1 MNRRM
6 LKFPALKFQHVSFMQ
21 EYQTLGHMSLA
32 TNPTLQKSHYY
43 IPHHC
48 VSKQSNTSTKLRV
61 VFDASCTTTSQ
72 LSLNDSSFSNS
83 YAMTADV
90 TKMNRRVLVL
100 LLVLVDQSF
109 RKYQYIFWRD
119 SLDAELQTLQLN
131 TVQIKQ
137 V

>member
-1 MNRRM
+1 
-6 LKFPALKFQHVSFMQ
+6 
-21 EYQTLGHMSLA
+21 
-32 TNPTLQKSHYY
+32 
-43 IPHHC
+43 
-48 VSKQSNTSTKLRV
+48 
-61 VFDASCTTTSQ
+61 
-72 LSLNDSSFSNS
+72 
-83 YAMTADV
+83 MTADV